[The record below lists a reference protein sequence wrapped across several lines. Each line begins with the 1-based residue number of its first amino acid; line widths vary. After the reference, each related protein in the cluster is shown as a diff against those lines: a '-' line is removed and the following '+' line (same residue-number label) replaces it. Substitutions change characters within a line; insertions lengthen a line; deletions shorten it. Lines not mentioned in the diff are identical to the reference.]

1 MLQVEKVFGA
11 SHLDSMEIEKAKNVL
26 KVVILRHL
34 DKHTI
39 FKLFYVGFNSF
50 AFGFINAGA

>member
-26 KVVILRHL
+26 KVFITSSR
-34 DKHTI
+34 
-39 FKLFYVGFNSF
+39 
-50 AFGFINAGA
+50 GFIHHNHVFEVGPNNYVNAGT